1 VKVSVLALVAS
12 SALVSAA
19 LQVLPVQAADPA
31 SPPPTAPQ
39 VDPKPAPA
47 LDPAGQAAFQFT
59 LGKVLAAEGSFPEAL
74 AAFEEAA
81 KLAPQDPYVRLEGAQ
96 LLGRLGSIARQ
107 PSTRSEYL
115 GRAVGEVNQARLLAP
130 GNPDVLRGVGEI
142 YLALAD
148 QDPKA
153 IQTAQEA
160 YETLRGQ
167 DPSDLQVMV
176 TLGRIYLE
184 EGQPARAA
192 DVFKELVSYTPNNEV
207 ATLLWVDALIKADR
221 KPEAEGVLKDVLTA
235 NPESLQARLT
245 LAEVEGQRGDH
256 RAALATL
263 LAAPE
268 GVREDPQ
275 LRRQLASALYLTGDL
290 DAALKT
296 ADDQLKEQ
304 PDNAYLELLKGLV
317 LTAQGRNPE
326 ALTLLSR
333 LRENDPQDLVLAV
346 TLSRVLRREGK
357 KDEAAK
363 LLGDLAASL
372 AREGKVKESRE
383 ATLELAQ
390 LYATTEDWQKMSEAV
405 TPLLRV
411 DDRDVRTEALLLKA
425 DGLLE
430 LKRYD
435 EALALLVPPA
445 SSAPA
450 PSPAIAAKRAE
461 VLWKSGKERE
471 ARRQLARLAYAEDPQ
486 TLLAVAQTY
495 QRLEQFAD
503 SIPLVTQVLAS
514 HPDLPAAG
522 LMLGAA
528 YERTGKRDV
537 AVATFRKLLKA
548 DPDDHAVLNYLGY
561 MWAEK
566 GENLDEALTMIRRAV
581 ALDPDNGAYVDSL
594 GWAHFRLGQYDRAR
608 DYLERATRLVPEDA
622 TVHEHLGDVY
632 VALGERDKAREMY
645 RRALALRDPNPEQVR
660 KKLDGLEGSSTPRP

>member
-1 VKVSVLALVAS
+1 MKVSVLALVAA
-12 SALVSAA
+12 SALVPAA
-19 LQVLPVQAADPA
+19 LQALPAQAVDPARPA
-31 SPPPTAPQ
+31 SPAPTAPQ
-39 VDPKPAPA
+39 PAPT

-153 IQTAQEA
+153 IKTAQEA

-192 DVFKELVSYTPNNEV
+192 DVFKELVSYSPNNEV

-221 KPEAEGVLKDVLTA
+221 KPEAEGVLKDVLTE

-245 LAEVEGQRGDH
+245 LAEVEGQRGDQ

-372 AREGKVKESRE
+372 ARDGKVKESRE

-461 VLWKSGKERE
+461 VLWKSGKERD
-471 ARRQLARLAYAEDPQ
+471 ARRQLVRLAHSEDPQ

-503 SIPLVTQVLAS
+503 SIPLINQVLAG

-537 AVATFRKLLKA
+537 AVATFRKVLKA

-566 GENLDEALTMIRRAV
+566 GENLDEALAMIRKAV

-594 GWAHFRLGQYDRAR
+594 GWVHFRLGQYDRAR

-660 KKLDGLEGSSTPRP
+660 KKLDGLDGSSTPRP